1 MGAIGRAGT
10 VTIASSGTV
19 SNAIDLGEGV
29 LVGIQMPAAFTGIA
43 LTFQASDSLAGTYNA
58 VTSISAAYSVTVAA
72 AKYVSISPNDLAG
85 VRFIKVVSGS
95 AEGADRDIILMVRN
109 LR

>member
-10 VTIASSGTV
+10 VTIANGETV

-29 LVGIQMPAAFTGIA
+29 LVGIQMPAAFTGSA
-43 LTFQASDSLAGTYNA
+43 MTFQASDSLAGTYNA
-58 VTSISAAYSVTVAA
+58 VTSITAAYSVTVAA
-72 AKYVSISPNDLAG
+72 SKYVSIPLFDLAG

-95 AEGADRDIILMVRN
+95 AEGAARDIILMVRN
-109 LR
+109 TK